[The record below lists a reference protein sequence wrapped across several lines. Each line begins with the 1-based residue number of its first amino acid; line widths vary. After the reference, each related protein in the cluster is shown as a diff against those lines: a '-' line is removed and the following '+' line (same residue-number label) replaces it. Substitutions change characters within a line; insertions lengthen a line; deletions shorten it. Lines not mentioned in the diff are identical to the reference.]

1 MDELANFFTD
11 MQSLFTLLSFATFM
25 GIVIWAWSGK
35 RRQDFE
41 EAASLPFMDE
51 QEMGEGARHG

>member
-1 MDELANFFTD
+1 MENVANFFTD

-51 QEMGEGARHG
+51 QETREGMHHG

>member
-1 MDELANFFTD
+1 MEVVDFFTN
-11 MQSLFTLLSFATFM
+11 MQSLFTLLSFATFV

-41 EAASLPFMDE
+41 EAASLPFLDE
-51 QEMGEGARHG
+51 QEQPEGAHRG